1 MSELENAASLLG
13 SKGGNTTKEK
23 YGSEHYRRMNQKS
36 LATKLKKKLR
46 KAKKRSTN
54 LSTVQELTSGS
65 NDAIITA

>member
-1 MSELENAASLLG
+1 MSELHNAASLLG

-23 YGSEHYRRMNQKS
+23 HGVEHYREMNKRS